1 MKRLFLFAAITLSV
15 QVSAQFL
22 SKEEAKR
29 YEEQRVAKAMLA
41 LQEYAVND
49 TIKISIKDIEELAS
63 LWCRVEVDRELN
75 DMEDY
80 YLKNWAEMEQNRL
93 AEIAQSLL
101 RAPRKIGEKSGA
113 SFVID
118 VLSKLHERD
127 ITEGWDNEHLEDSL
141 LNFLMDEA
149 NDTLHFRYNLSVAQW
164 PVDFQGKMHRYEPR
178 IGDIIVYDLGDGKL
192 HFAIA
197 ISEGEIIHDTG
208 DGVVIDKKEDYDK
221 YEKVCAFKRYWYHD
235 NSYMLT
241 RSCASKVKIVYYEG
255 ENKTIDALNA
265 MLEVVY

>member
-1 MKRLFLFAAITLSV
+1 MLSV

-22 SKEEAKR
+22 SREEAER
-29 YEEQRVAKAMLA
+29 QEEQRVAKAMLS
-41 LQEYAVND
+41 LKKYAVND
-49 TIKISIKDIEELAS
+49 TIKISIKDIEELAG
-63 LWCRVEVDRELN
+63 LRCRVEMDRELN
-75 DMEDY
+75 RMEDY
-80 YLKNWAEMEQNRL
+80 YLENWAEMEQNRL

-113 SFVID
+113 GFVID
-118 VLSKLHERD
+118 VLSKLHGRD

-149 NDTLHFRYNLSVAQW
+149 NDTLHFFYNLRVDQC
-164 PVDFQGKMHRYEPR
+164 PVDFQGNMHRYKPR
-178 IGDIIVYDLGDGKL
+178 RGDIIVYDLGDGKL

-197 ISEGEIIHDTG
+197 ISEAEIIHDTG
-208 DGVVIDKKEDYDK
+208 DGVVIDKNEDYDK
-221 YEKVCAFKRYWYHD
+221 YEKVCFFKQYWYHD

-241 RSCASKVKIVYYEG
+241 RSCASKVKIISYEG

-265 MLEVVY
+265 ILEVVY